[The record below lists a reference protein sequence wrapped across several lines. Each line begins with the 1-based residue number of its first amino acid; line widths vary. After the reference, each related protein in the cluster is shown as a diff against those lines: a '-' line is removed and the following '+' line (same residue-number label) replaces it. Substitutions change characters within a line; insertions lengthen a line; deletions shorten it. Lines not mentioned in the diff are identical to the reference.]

1 MIKKLHC
8 RAKRFGNLGPFHIKP
23 TAYEEEGMPKAE
35 QRKSRLPRYTTED
48 NPVLGESRSQKGK
61 APRHWGSLLECPK
74 GKPEL
79 SGPCTCEHGG
89 GATSGEIV
97 TSALKTCS

>member
-8 RAKRFGNLGPFHIKP
+8 RAKRFGDPGMFHIKP
-23 TAYEEEGMPKAE
+23 TAYAEEEGMPEDE
-35 QRKSRLPRYTTED
+35 QRKSRLLGYTTE
-48 NPVLGESRSQKGK
+48 NKPVLGESRSQKGK

-79 SGPCTCEHGG
+79 SGPCT
-89 GATSGEIV
+89 
-97 TSALKTCS
+97 